1 MSLLDNSEKICWC
14 IKKRNIEHENLN
26 KEKVENKQQ
35 KVENKEKVENK
46 QVKVENKQHGDID
59 IFKFFKIYFKF

>member
-1 MSLLDNSEKICWC
+1 MPLLDNSEKICWC

-35 KVENKEKVENK
+35 NVENK
-46 QVKVENKQHGDID
+46 QQKVENKQHGDID